1 MLWQIYVYDSGSVW
15 AQSRLVRVKKCSC
28 FSLKCAENTAVAYLL
43 TSGCETEGDYLIL
56 KLISSP
62 CCHFFRLTER
72 GGRKRAPS
80 LLLCWRKKL
89 RNLLFDLYRF
99 EIVRLMSEIIDLTGE
114 AICFF
119 AEDCLDV
126 TLADGHQLCS
136 VLACNSAAV
145 LLNFQKLKSRQKH
158 VMLNVL

>member
-43 TSGCETEGDYLIL
+43 TSGCETETDYLIL

-89 RNLLFDLYRF
+89 RNLLFDLYHF
-99 EIVRLMSEIIDLTGE
+99 EVVRLMGE
-114 AICFF
+114 MQVFQEKLYLFF
-119 AEDCLDV
+119 CWRLSR
-126 TLADGHQLCS
+126 GHQLCS
-136 VLACNSAAV
+136 VLTCNAAAV
-145 LLNFQKLKSRQKH
+145 LLNFQKLKSGQKH